1 MSIKRALLP
10 GIRQRDAGSKVEAT
24 SLTGCGIPRFKQSIM
39 SAMTESDSHAVPNK
53 HSKLD
58 KTTGDWLS
66 ESICSIL
73 LYTIR
78 QWHSLISPCASKS
91 SCGERDSCCSGH
103 HPGSW
108 RTMPASPQSR
118 QVQDNCTMCLTTRT
132 PVSRHQ
138 HCVACARARM
148 GNAFPHHPSRAD
160 DMHASAPPSEQDA
173 EAFSEQAAT
182 PASPRTCLA
191 ASHGSC
197 APAPAP
203 KP

>member
-1 MSIKRALLP
+1 MAESRIHTSSKSIKRALLP

-58 KTTGDWLS
+58 KTTGDLPS

-78 QWHSLISPCASKS
+78 QWHSPSENKS

-118 QVQDNCTMCLTTRT
+118 QVQDNCTMCLTRRT

-148 GNAFPHHPSRAD
+148 GNAFPHHP
-160 DMHASAPPSEQDA
+160 
-173 EAFSEQAAT
+173 
-182 PASPRTCLA
+182 LA
-191 ASHGSC
+191 G
-197 APAPAP
+197 
-203 KP
+203 